1 MRARSSFRLAVGSL
15 LESSNNNI
23 AVIGLQ
29 DERVLVEDD
38 YADNYPDFVSLCEVH
53 HGYPA
58 TSLQWQP
65 AASTSF
71 AWSQKAHTSE
81 LLASTGDALKI
92 WEYTNDASMGMSS
105 FVGRPGSGTG
115 HRITLKATLAGVSRG
130 SVC

>member
-1 MRARSSFRLAVGSL
+1 M
-15 LESSNNNI
+15 ESPNNSI

-38 YADNYPDFVSLCEVH
+38 YAENYPDFVTLCEVH

-65 AASTSF
+65 ASSSSF
-71 AWSQKAHTSE
+71 AWSQKQHSTE

-92 WEYTNDASMGMSS
+92 WEYSNEAPMGMSA
-105 FVGRPGSGTG
+105 FVGRPSSGSG
-115 HRITLKATLAGVSRG
+115 HRITIKATLSGVCICFVCS
-130 SVC
+130 SVNVVAKT